1 MSINEIMNV
10 EDLKIL
16 IRDVPDFPKPGISY
30 KDITTLL
37 KSPMGLKSTISA
49 MLKPFVGVDIELV
62 VGIES
67 RGFILAAPMAI
78 HLGCGFIPVR
88 KPGKL
93 PAATLRQEYDL
104 EYGSDAIEIHADAVS
119 AGQKV
124 LLVDDV
130 LATGGTLAA
139 SWQLLKNLGADIV
152 GVSVLAELGFL
163 QGRERLPD
171 CRLESLIVY

>member
-1 MSINEIMNV
+1 M
-10 EDLKIL
+10 LKN
-16 IRDVPDFPKPGISY
+16 PG
-30 KDITTLL
+30 
-37 KSPMGLKSTISA
+37 GLKPTISA
-49 MLKPFVGVDIELV
+49 MLEPFAGVDIELV
-62 VGIES
+62 IGIES

-78 HLGCGFIPVR
+78 QLGCGFIPVR

-104 EYGSDAIEIHADAVS
+104 EYGSDTIEIHADAVS

-139 SWQLLKNLGADIV
+139 SCQLLKNLGADIV
-152 GVSVLAELGFL
+152 GVSVLAELAFL

>member
-1 MSINEIMNV
+1 MLV
-10 EDLKIL
+10 E
-16 IRDVPDFPKPGISY
+16 RDDFRHWWG
-30 KDITTLL
+30 
-37 KSPMGLKSTISA
+37 GLPSTISA
-49 MLKPFVGVDIELV
+49 MLEPFSGVDIELV

-139 SWQLLKNLGADIV
+139 SCQLLKNLGADIV
-152 GVSVLAELGFL
+152 GVSVLAELAFL